1 LDDPDIGAAFQ
12 QMGREAVAQ
21 RCNVTPGGIIGWILL
36 TGSFMPKTGGGW
48 IGNNNVTVT
57 SVTIVSDT

>member
-1 LDDPDIGAAFQ
+1 VQRYARRDHWLDFTYWLFYAKA
-12 QMGREAVAQ
+12 
-21 RCNVTPGGIIGWILL
+21 
-36 TGSFMPKTGGGW
+36 GGGW